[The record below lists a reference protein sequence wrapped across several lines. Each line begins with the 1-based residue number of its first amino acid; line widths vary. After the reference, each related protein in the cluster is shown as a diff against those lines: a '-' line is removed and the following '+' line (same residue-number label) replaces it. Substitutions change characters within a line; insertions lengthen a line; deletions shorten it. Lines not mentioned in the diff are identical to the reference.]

1 MTKSI
6 IDKIDVNEHTLKA
19 PWLNSKNEVTY
30 IPTNVQQVQTHMPA
44 NMKLAKEER
53 KKERQA
59 KKERIANS
67 LALKKTKKEL

>member
-1 MTKSI
+1 
-6 IDKIDVNEHTLKA
+6 
-19 PWLNSKNEVTY
+19 
-30 IPTNVQQVQTHMPA
+30 MPA

-67 LALKKTKKEL
+67 LALKKSKKEL